1 MTACEPLS
9 ARLNAAF
16 DGCYEAHRASALS
29 GVPHLA
35 GSRVTTLSA
44 AALYKSLGDYEAV
57 AGLYPGFD
65 TEAFRDAV
73 ELESSLAA

>member
-1 MTACEPLS
+1 MTAYEPLS

-16 DGCYEAHRASALS
+16 DGCYEAVAS
-29 GVPHLA
+29 
-35 GSRVTTLSA
+35 
-44 AALYKSLGDYEAV
+44 
-57 AGLYPGFD
+57 LYPGFD